1 MVMFFQNVGLTAQD
15 VAIKVSSRQLLQ
27 AVLEQHMVPAESTSR
42 VFVTVDKMDKLPQ
55 ETVSQI
61 SILIGSTKLCQCWL
75 VSLLTCVLH
84 CM

>member
-1 MVMFFQNVGLTAQD
+1 MVMFFQNVGLTAED

-55 ETVSQI
+55 ETVSHT
-61 SILIGSTKLCQCWL
+61 SILFGRITLCQR
-75 VSLLTCVLH
+75 
-84 CM
+84 